1 MTSGGE
7 LAHAKLI
14 QGICIWLR
22 FIFASGNA
30 LIPHLHLF
38 PNFSFDIL
46 VLVAVGS
53 RSAWDATRGGVGGI
67 GDAGRTRQPPH
78 DQINVS

>member
-14 QGICIWLR
+14 QGICIWLG

-30 LIPHLHLF
+30 LFPHLHLF
-38 PNFSFDIL
+38 ANFSFDIL

-53 RSAWDATRGGVGGI
+53 RSAWDATRGGGG
-67 GDAGRTRQPPH
+67 R
-78 DQINVS
+78 